1 MARETSVGVAMPPRA
16 PPIIFHIPSLPY
28 ARPRSTPV
36 AGTCLSRSRA
46 RRARPWRQP
55 VTARTA
61 DENRGSCGRRFPQAL
76 SRLNPAPDADHYS
89 LMWSVTIPLAVLT
102 PCSRSTPTHRRASVP
117 TRFEGLPRDGP
128 SRQRCLS
135 APHSH
140 EDLDASVPQ
149 RPLAGFPIVSSDMM
163 RPEAQGLARGAGDRS
178 LSNPPTEETP
188 SIPRNVRPPA
198 SASARRTPR
207 STATFDESRF
217 APCVCVVTCRYAAE
231 ARKAASAAARKS
243 AATNQ
248 FE

>member
-102 PCSRSTPTHRRASVP
+102 PCSRSTLTHRRASVP
-117 TRFEGLPRDGP
+117 TRLEGLKACLGTDLLVNGASQHHIRMKILTPASLKGP
-128 SRQRCLS
+128 S
-135 APHSH
+135 
-140 EDLDASVPQ
+140 LDSPS
-149 RPLAGFPIVSSDMM
+149 F
-163 RPEAQGLARGAGDRS
+163 
-178 LSNPPTEETP
+178 PPT
-188 SIPRNVRPPA
+188 
-198 SASARRTPR
+198 
-207 STATFDESRF
+207 
-217 APCVCVVTCRYAAE
+217 
-231 ARKAASAAARKS
+231 
-243 AATNQ
+243 
-248 FE
+248 

>member
-102 PCSRSTPTHRRASVP
+102 PCSRSTLTHRRASVP

-207 STATFDESRF
+207 STATFRRASVRTVRG
-217 APCVCVVTCRYAAE
+217 CVPVRIKGAKTV
-231 ARKAASAAARKS
+231 SADVRKS
-243 AATNQ
+243 AATK
-248 FE
+248 

>member
-102 PCSRSTPTHRRASVP
+102 PCSRPTPTHRRASVL

-128 SRQRCLS
+128 SRRRCLS

-140 EDLDASVPQ
+140 EALDASVPQ
-149 RPLAGFPIVSSDMM
+149 RPLAGFPIVSSDVM
-163 RPEAQGLARGAGDRS
+163 RPEAQGLARGAGG
-178 LSNPPTEETP
+178 LFAFQPTDTQRRRHRPIASIRVGTP
-188 SIPRNVRPPA
+188 QHREARPP
-198 SASARRTPR
+198 
-207 STATFDESRF
+207 FDERRF
-217 APCVCVVTCRYAAE
+217 APCVVACQYASR
-231 ARKAASAAARKS
+231 ARNTVSADVRKS
-243 AATNQ
+243 AATK
-248 FE
+248 

>member
-1 MARETSVGVAMPPRA
+1 M
-16 PPIIFHIPSLPY
+16 
-28 ARPRSTPV
+28 
-36 AGTCLSRSRA
+36 
-46 RRARPWRQP
+46 
-55 VTARTA
+55 TARTA

-102 PCSRSTPTHRRASVP
+102 PCSRSTPTHRRASVL

-188 SIPRNVRPPA
+188 SIPRNVRSPA
-198 SASARRTPR
+198 SAIGTPYTEKHGHLRRGVGSHR
-207 STATFDESRF
+207 AWLRASTHQGRENSL
-217 APCVCVVTCRYAAE
+217 CR
-231 ARKAASAAARKS
+231 RPKITRDKII
-243 AATNQ
+243 
-248 FE
+248 

>member
-61 DENRGSCGRRFPQAL
+61 ETRTVDRAVVDSRKPQAL
-76 SRLNPAPDADHYS
+76 SRLNPAPDADHYL

-102 PCSRSTPTHRRASVP
+102 PCSRSTPTHRRASVL

-178 LSNPPTEETP
+178 LSNPPTE
-188 SIPRNVRPPA
+188 
-198 SASARRTPR
+198 
-207 STATFDESRF
+207 
-217 APCVCVVTCRYAAE
+217 
-231 ARKAASAAARKS
+231 
-243 AATNQ
+243 
-248 FE
+248 

>member
-1 MARETSVGVAMPPRA
+1 M
-16 PPIIFHIPSLPY
+16 
-28 ARPRSTPV
+28 
-36 AGTCLSRSRA
+36 
-46 RRARPWRQP
+46 
-55 VTARTA
+55 TARTA

-102 PCSRSTPTHRRASVP
+102 PCSRSTLTHRRASVP

-207 STATFDESRF
+207 STATFRRASVRTVRG
-217 APCVCVVTCRYAAE
+217 CVPVRIKGAKTV
-231 ARKAASAAARKS
+231 SADVRKS
-243 AATNQ
+243 AATKL
-248 FE
+248 F